1 MRDYRSDI
9 VWCDISSIIPY
20 INNTKKHPKEQIAKI
35 AGSIAEFGFDQPIV
49 IDGDRVIIKGHG
61 RYLAAQQLKL
71 LQIPVLVRTDL
82 TPAQVKAAR
91 IADNRVAQSDWDE
104 ELLRLEFSD
113 LKSLDIDLGLT
124 GFDDVE
130 ISKFLDEPLIV
141 EEDGEVDIDKSEL
154 LKEQYGVES
163 GQLWQLG
170 KHRLLVGDATN
181 VEDVTRL
188 LDGHIPLLMV
198 TDPPYGVEYDAD
210 WRTHAR
216 YADGSLLSTGHDRAK
231 GIVTNDDNADWSQA
245 WSLFP
250 GDIAYIWHAQTQS
263 PVVANSLLISGFKL
277 CNLIVWA
284 KNALV
289 IGRGNYHHQH
299 EPCWYVV
306 REGATRH
313 WIGDRKQTT
322 LWQIDKQNKSETG
335 HSTQKPI
342 ECMARPIR
350 NHDSDYV
357 YDPFCGSGTTLIACE
372 QLKRSCLAMEIM
384 PNYGAMI
391 IDRFV
396 KQTGIEP
403 LLL

>member
-1 MRDYRSDI
+1 MEIKKIIIRISAPVIEYSYRFAQGTLEAAI
-9 VWCDISSIIPY
+9 PRII
-20 INNTKKHPKEQIAKI
+20 
-35 AGSIAEFGFDQPIV
+35 
-49 IDGDRVIIKGHG
+49 
-61 RYLAAQQLKL
+61 
-71 LQIPVLVRTDL
+71 
-82 TPAQVKAAR
+82 TPAAKTS
-91 IADNRVAQSDWDE
+91 VAMKT
-104 ELLRLEFSD
+104 L
-113 LKSLDIDLGLT
+113 
-124 GFDDVE
+124 
-130 ISKFLDEPLIV
+130 PHH
-141 EEDGEVDIDKSEL
+141 
-154 LKEQYGVES
+154 
-163 GQLWQLG
+163 
-170 KHRLLVGDATN
+170 KHAN
-181 VEDVTRL
+181 
-188 LDGHIPLLMV
+188 
-198 TDPPYGVEYDAD
+198 
-210 WRTHAR
+210 
-216 YADGSLLSTGHDRAK
+216 
-231 GIVTNDDNADWSQA
+231 GIVANDDNSDWSQA
-245 WSLFP
+245 WSLFS

-306 REGATRH
+306 RENATRH

-350 NHDSDYV
+350 NHDSEYV

-384 PNYGAMI
+384 PNYGAII

-396 KQTGIEP
+396 KHTGIEP

>member
-1 MRDYRSDI
+1 MKLNLEYWPLDRLIDYSRNPRKNDQVI
-9 VWCDISSIIPY
+9 QKMVASI
-20 INNTKKHPKEQIAKI
+20 T
-35 AGSIAEFGFDQPIV
+35 EFGFTIPVLAKSDGLV
-49 IDGDRVIIKGHG
+49 IDGHLRIK
-61 RYLAAQQLKL
+61 AARQLK
-71 LQIPVLVRTDL
+71 INEVPVVVADHLTD
-82 TPAQVKAAR
+82 AQVKAFRLLA
-91 IADNRVAQSDWDE
+91 NRSANWAEWDE

-130 ISKFLDEPLIV
+130 ISKFLDEPLVV

-154 LKEQYGVES
+154 LKEQYGVEN

-170 KHRLLVGDATN
+170 KHRLLIGDATN
-181 VEDVTRL
+181 ADDVTRL
-188 LDGHIPLLMV
+188 LDGRIPLLMV
-198 TDPPYGVEYDAD
+198 TDPPYGVEYDAS
-210 WRTHAR
+210 WRKDAMPDTNP
-216 YADGSLLSTGHDRAK
+216 GNTGGMHGK
-231 GIVTNDDNADWSQA
+231 VTNDDRADWSQA

-250 GDIAYIWHAQTQS
+250 GDIAYIWHAHTQS
-263 PVVANSLLISGFKL
+263 PIIANSLLISGFKL